1 MDPKIPDLNGS
12 GPQTLPDVLQGQ
24 IYQNA
29 GKYARGAVLFAF
41 EEIGGPQ
48 GLAAW
53 AKDNPNDFYTKLFPK
68 IITRETEVHPTRTMD
83 DLMDVIDAAYEVA
96 QDAGD
101 DNDPE

>member
-48 GLAAW
+48 GLAVW
-53 AKDNPNDFYTKLFPK
+53 AKDNPDDFYTKLFPK